1 MEPKENKEPEPFVS
15 TTVLRSCWA
24 SVRAFRSKMDD
35 NKGPNKKQKGMEKER
50 NEIGRGWKVE
60 RSKDQDV
67 RVLPE
72 DILALIAEYQGQG
85 PGLEPSEILDGCEQ
99 AIRDDMYVCISSF
112 VTCLHSYDR
121 IRQETLETLRQVQEN
136 LMEKMDQ
143 TEKSLTESF
152 VIKASQILES
162 QRRNQANKEKLERW
176 EKMYACYQETAEN
189 IGNFF
194 D

>member
-1 MEPKENKEPEPFVS
+1 
-15 TTVLRSCWA
+15 
-24 SVRAFRSKMDD
+24 
-35 NKGPNKKQKGMEKER
+35 
-50 NEIGRGWKVE
+50 
-60 RSKDQDV
+60 
-67 RVLPE
+67 
-72 DILALIAEYQGQG
+72 
-85 PGLEPSEILDGCEQ
+85 
-99 AIRDDMYVCISSF
+99 
-112 VTCLHSYDR
+112 
-121 IRQETLETLRQVQEN
+121 
-136 LMEKMDQ
+136 MEKMDQ